1 MQVVIV
7 QKSYN
12 VPAKVQHIKAHAIP
26 LRPTLETSLADDAL
40 GCPMGQ
46 CLMLYYATATG

>member
-7 QKSYN
+7 EKSHN
-12 VPAKVQHIKAHAIP
+12 VPTKVQHIKAHAIP
-26 LRPTLETSLADDAL
+26 RWPALETSLAGDAL

-46 CLMLYYATATG
+46 CLMLYYATANG